1 MSEPNQ
7 KLSDAAN
14 FLQEAT
20 KAANYWTGYDNA
32 REAWLT
38 YLADQGY
45 MFEPDL
51 EIIEENPNLKKTWN
65 DIQDAYFPYGLD
77 DFSIDNQRHYTTKED
92 FCVHEWDN
100 SFDDPQWLENNFDHE
115 AIFDEAV
122 NFTCDYTLVDGKV
135 IQQGNH
141 FYCWNPQADLSEL
154 MNKYSLESRDEDT
167 LLTIKIGKNDI
178 MIALANEGFST
189 SEENLNKALQTID
202 MEPIKDS
209 LKVTISEMLRH
220 YINITIP
227 GLDHR
232 DSREQGTPSLGDI
245 AQESREAAEELGD
258 NTQSPEHNV
267 NR

>member
-7 KLSDAAN
+7 KLSDAEKV
-14 FLQEAT
+14 LQEAT
-20 KAANYWTGYDNA
+20 TVANYWTGYNNA

-45 MFEPDL
+45 MFEPYWD
-51 EIIEENPNLKKTWN
+51 IIYENPDLKKAWN
-65 DIQDAYFPYGLD
+65 DIQDAYFPHGLD
-77 DFSIDNQRHYTTKED
+77 EDTINNRRHYTTKED
-92 FCVHEWDN
+92 FRVNEWDN
-100 SFDDPQWLENNFDHE
+100 IFDDRQWLENYFDHE

-122 NFTCDYTLVDGKV
+122 NFTCDYTLADGKV

-154 MNKYSLESRDEDT
+154 MDKYSLESSDEDT

-178 MIALANEGFST
+178 MIALADDGFST
-189 SEENLNKALQTID
+189 SEENLNKALKAID

-227 GLDHR
+227 GLDRR
-232 DSREQGTPSLGDI
+232 DSREQGTPSLGAI
-245 AQESREAAEELGD
+245 AQESRDAAEELGD
-258 NTQSPEHNV
+258 NTQSPENNV